1 MENTRKSNLDFGTI
15 AWGAFFI
22 LWGITEMFK
31 SLPNGTGAVGIGVI
45 LVGLNMARTW
55 KGQPTSGFT
64 TTFGILALLL
74 GGLELASP
82 LPAPVLRAADL
93 CDPAARTGIDRAGS
107 CNEEAR
113 INDHELG
120 WFSQSTM
127 ERKPSLPRLRSK
139 N

>member
-1 MENTRKSNLDFGTI
+1 MENTSKSNLDFGTI

-45 LVGLNMARTW
+45 LVGLNLIRLW

-82 LPAPVLRAADL
+82 YLHLSFDLPIFAILLLALGLFVLV
-93 CDPAARTGIDRAGS
+93 
-107 CNEEAR
+107 NE
-113 INDHELG
+113 L
-120 WFSQSTM
+120 
-127 ERKPSLPRLRSK
+127 KK
-139 N
+139 